1 MRAIKSLVVSNLP
14 DGTTYDEIIVETA
27 SGAFISLSPSQWN
40 ELTSKDSNRSS
51 LYQETH
57 DHLIS
62 LGVTAEE
69 IAAL

>member
-1 MRAIKSLVVSNLP
+1 MRAIKSLAVTNLP

-27 SGAFISLSPSQWN
+27 SGAFVSLSPSQWN
-40 ELTSKDSNRSS
+40 ELTSRDFNDSA

-57 DHLIS
+57 DYLIS